1 MYKKY
6 RPYFH
11 NYGLIKCLIMTKFT
25 ILLILLMSSQVNAN
39 VFGQRINLEAENLT
53 LKEIVTKISKQSGY
67 HILYL
72 EKDLKPTERVSLKLE
87 NVSLKEA
94 LDKVLLERG
103 LHYTMR
109 GNRIIVDQVKR
120 PELKIKPEGQEQQ
133 QRKIKGTVLDPDK
146 NKLVGVTVKSSNGS
160 ATSTNKDGMFELPAS
175 EGDVLQFDMVGFESQ
190 VLTVGKDNNYTVMLI
205 VKVGGLDE
213 VVVVAYGTQK
223 KSEVVGSVT
232 SVKPADLKIP
242 SSNLTQAFAGK
253 IAGMIAY
260 QSSGEPGAD
269 NADFFIR
276 GVSTFGY
283 RNGPLILIDNIEA
296 STTDLARL
304 QVDDISSFSIMK
316 DATATALYGAKGAN
330 GVILIKTKEGK
341 IGKVV
346 VSARIDN
353 KLSQSTRNVKL
364 ADPVTYMEL
373 ANEANITRNPLNG
386 YRYDKAKIEQTRLG
400 GDPMIFPAT
409 DWQKMLLKKNSFNQ
423 SGNMSLSGGGGV
435 ARYYVSGAMSVD
447 NGILNVDKK
456 SNFNSN
462 PKLRTY
468 SIRSNVNIDLGK
480 TTELQTRI
488 SGSFDDYTGPI
499 NGGNQIFANIMQT
512 NPVLF
517 PAYYEPTAKTAY
529 IKHIMFGNYGNGSYN
544 NPYAA
549 LQRGYRQSGTS
560 VINAQVQLN
569 QNLSFFLEGLTTR
582 ALMSIQRS
590 SSSSITRS
598 YSPFYY
604 TLSNYDYINKS
615 YDLYPINAEAITG
628 IVAPVG
634 TEFLT
639 GANASRNVASE
650 FYSEVAVDYRR
661 VFAERHSLSGT
672 LVGIAKNSL
681 NAGESNDLIL
691 SLPYRN
697 LGLSGRATYV
707 YDSRYAVEFNFGYN
721 GSERFHASKRWGF
734 FPSGGIAYTASNEK
748 FWDGSLKEIISKFKL
763 KATYGL
769 VGNDAIGSIQDRFF
783 YLSSIN
789 MNSADRRA
797 IFGTPSDYVVNG
809 IEINRYANNDITWEI
824 AKKSNLGLEMT
835 LLKNLNIQVDVYEDK
850 RKNILMTRASIPTTM
865 GLDPDA
871 IPRANV
877 GKASS
882 RGVDFSMDMN
892 FQPTTNWWVK
902 GMANFTYAK
911 SQYEQYEEPRYISLI
926 EGKLT
931 ELDNLTHVGKS
942 LSQQWGFIAE
952 RLFVDERDV
961 ANSPLQSFG
970 PYGAGDIKY
979 RDVNKDGTITD
990 LDKVPIGFPTVPE
1003 IVYGFGFS
1011 TGYKN
1016 VDFSIFFQG
1025 LARRSFW
1032 IDAAATSPFV
1042 GDQRLLLQAYADDH
1056 WSEENKDL
1064 YALWPRLSPTVV
1076 ANNVE
1081 KSTWFMRNGALL
1093 RIKQAE
1099 VGYTLPRK
1107 MMNKLGLANAR
1118 FYLSCNNIFT
1128 FSRFKEWDIEMG
1140 GNGLAYPI
1148 QRISNLGVNVSF
1160 K

>member
-1 MYKKY
+1 
-6 RPYFH
+6 
-11 NYGLIKCLIMTKFT
+11 MTKFT
-25 ILLILLMSSQVNAN
+25 ILLILLMSSQVSAN
-39 VFGQRINLEAENLT
+39 VFGQRINIDAKNST

-72 EKDLKPTERVSLKLE
+72 ETDLRPMERVSLKLE

-94 LDKVLLERG
+94 LDKVLSERG
-103 LHYTMR
+103 LHYTTR
-109 GNRIIVDQVKR
+109 GNRIIVDKVKL
-120 PELKIKPEGQEQQ
+120 PDVKPIPEGQEHQ
-133 QRKIKGTVLDPDK
+133 QRKITGTVLDVNK
-146 NKLVGVTVKSSNGS
+146 NKLAGVTVKSGTGL
-160 ATSTNKDGMFELPAS
+160 ATSTNNDGAFEILAN
-175 EGDVLQFDMVGFESQ
+175 EGDVLRFDLIGFESQ
-190 VLTVGKDNNYTVMLI
+190 ALTIGKDNSYTVILI
-205 VKVGGLDE
+205 EKTGGLDE

-242 SSNLTQAFAGK
+242 SSNLTHAFAGK
-253 IAGMIAY
+253 IAGMVAY

-330 GVILIKTKEGK
+330 GVILIRTKEGK
-341 IGKVV
+341 TGKVV
-346 VSARIDN
+346 VSARMDN
-353 KLSQSTRNVKL
+353 KLTQSTRNVKL

-373 ANEANITRNPLNG
+373 ANEANLTRNPLNG
-386 YRYDKAKIEQTRLG
+386 YRYDKSKIEQTRLG

-409 DWQKMLLKKNSFNQ
+409 DWQKMLLKKSSFNQ

-435 ARYYVSGAMSVD
+435 ARYYVSGAISVD

-499 NGGNQIFANIMQT
+499 NGGSQIFANIMQT

-569 QNLSFFLEGLTTR
+569 QNLSFLAEGLTAR
-582 ALMSIQRS
+582 GLISIQRS

-598 YSPFYY
+598 YNPFYY
-604 TLSNYDYINKS
+604 TLSNYDYITRS
-615 YDLYPINAEAITG
+615 YDLYPINAEATTG
-628 IVAPVG
+628 IVPPVG

-639 GANASRNVASE
+639 GANASKNVASE
-650 FYSEVAVDYRR
+650 FYSEAAVDYRH
-661 VFAERHSLSGT
+661 VFAERHSFSGT

-681 NAGESNDLIL
+681 NAGESSDLIL

-697 LGLSGRATYV
+697 LGISGRATYV
-707 YDSRYAVEFNFGYN
+707 YDSRYAAEFNFGYN

-734 FPSGGIAYTASNEK
+734 FPSGGIAYTPSNEK
-748 FWDGSLKEIISKFKL
+748 FWAGSLKDMISKLKL
-763 KATYGL
+763 RATYGL

-789 MNSADRRA
+789 MNSAERRA

-809 IEINRYANNDITWEI
+809 IEIGRYANNDITWEI
-824 AKKSNLGLEMT
+824 AKKGNLGLEMT
-835 LLKNLNIQVDVYEDK
+835 LLKNLNIQVDIYSEQ

-882 RGVDFSMDMN
+882 RGLDFSLDMN
-892 FQPTTNWWVK
+892 FQPTTNWWLK
-902 GMANFTYAK
+902 GLANFTYAT
-911 SQYEQYEEPRYISLI
+911 SRYEQYEEPRYISLI
-926 EGKLT
+926 DGQVT

-952 RLFVDERDV
+952 RLFVDEKDV

-979 RDVNKDGTITD
+979 RDVNKDGAVTD
-990 LDKVPIGFPTVPE
+990 LDRVPIGFPTVPE

-1016 VDFSIFFQG
+1016 FDFSVFFQG

-1032 IDAAATSPFV
+1032 IDANATSPFV
-1042 GDQRLLLQAYADDH
+1042 GDQRLLLQAYAEDH

-1081 KSTWFMRNGALL
+1081 KSTWFMRNGGLL

-1107 MMNKLGLANAR
+1107 VMDKLGLANAR
-1118 FYLSCNNIFT
+1118 FYFSCNNIFT
-1128 FSRFKEWDIEMG
+1128 FSKFKIWDIEMG

-1148 QRISNLGVNVSF
+1148 QRISNLGVNISF